1 MVINDLIC
9 NMDEIPENEE
19 DWKEHLTD
27 EEYNI
32 LRNSGT
38 EPRFSGDHVDTSQEG
53 VYKCAG
59 CQNLLFS
66 SDHKFKSGTG
76 WPSFYDAASSDNIE
90 TEVDKS
96 HGMSRIEVKCSK
108 CDGHLGHVF
117 EDGPKPTG
125 KRYCIN
131 SAALDFE
138 EE

>member
-1 MVINDLIC
+1 MVINDLIY
-9 NMDEIPENEE
+9 NMDEIPESEE
-19 DWKEHLTD
+19 DWKEHLND

-38 EPRFSGDHVDTSQEG
+38 EPRFSGEHVDKSQEG

-76 WPSFYDAASSDNIE
+76 WPSFYDVASSDNIE